1 MTYEESYKFAS
12 NVVEE
17 FLQEESKVDESY
29 GIQLYS
35 DESQSYT
42 LFVSMYPNLFI
53 KEWRDKLTSI
63 LNNPIREQLLK
74 RIRDKQMLIISLTG
88 IGFVDTLTNNLI
100 DAIWYNAP
108 NRSRA
113 LRRELVRYF
122 DENPFVWFCALVSN
136 AYMKHVIERLRA
148 KAHAKQLPG
157 KQPSA
162 HTIV

>member
-12 NVVEE
+12 NVVEA

-29 GIQLYS
+29 GVQLYS
-35 DESQSYT
+35 DESQSYA

-53 KEWRDKLTSI
+53 KEWRDKLTAI
-63 LNNPIREQLLK
+63 LNNPVREQLLK

-88 IGFVDTLTNNLI
+88 KGFVDTLTNNLI

-108 NRSRA
+108 KRSRA
-113 LRRELVRYF
+113 LRKELVRYF

-136 AYMKHVIERLRA
+136 VYMKHVIERLRA
-148 KAHAKQLPG
+148 KAQAKQLPG
-157 KQPSA
+157 KQPSV

>member
-1 MTYEESYKFAS
+1 MTYEESYKFAR

-17 FLQEESKVDESY
+17 FLQEESKIDESY
-29 GIQLYS
+29 GVHLYS

-42 LFVSMYPNLFI
+42 LFASMYPNLFI
-53 KEWRDKLTSI
+53 KEWRDKLTTI
-63 LNNPIREQLLK
+63 LNNSVREQLLK

-88 IGFVDTLTNNLI
+88 IGFVDALTNNLI

-108 NRSRA
+108 KRSRA

-136 AYMKHVIERLRA
+136 VYMKHVIERLRA
-148 KAHAKQLPG
+148 KAQAKRLPD
-157 KQPSA
+157 KQPSV

>member
-12 NVVEE
+12 NVVEA
-17 FLQEESKVDESY
+17 FLQEESKVDEAY
-29 GIQLYS
+29 GTQLYS
-35 DESQSYT
+35 DESQAYA

-53 KEWRDKLTSI
+53 KEWRDKLTTI
-63 LNNPIREQLLK
+63 LDNPVREQLLK

-88 IGFVDTLTNNLI
+88 KGFVDTLTNNLI

-108 NRSRA
+108 KRSRA

-122 DENPFVWFCALVSN
+122 DEHPFVWFCALVSN
-136 AYMKHVIERLRA
+136 VYMKHVIERLRA
-148 KAHAKQLPG
+148 KAQAKRLPD
-157 KQPSA
+157 KQPSV

>member
-17 FLQEESKVDESY
+17 FLQEESKIDESY
-29 GIQLYS
+29 DIQLYS

-63 LNNPIREQLLK
+63 LNNSIREQLLK

-108 NRSRA
+108 DRSRA

-122 DENPFVWFCALVSN
+122 AENPFVWFCALVSN
-136 AYMKHVIERLRA
+136 VYMKHVIERLRA
-148 KAHAKQLPG
+148 KAHAKQLPD
-157 KQPSA
+157 KQPSV